1 MKMKKILSLVM
12 VFVLVLSMVACTSD
26 NTEEEVVTNDDEV
39 VVENEE
45 TEDTTGLVA
54 EISVQAESDWLA
66 YYESAIERVKA
77 KHPDATINIIETGSF
92 DHLDV
97 LDATDVTN
105 KDIADVFS
113 IPLDRIYGLSN
124 NEALAAIDAK
134 AIAANVGGYDNY
146 DEGLGGYLNVDGEYL
161 AFPMNIETLINF
173 ANAKNAEANGIDL
186 DSPIEF
192 TELDGEDMLI
202 PVFDAWFGVAVTNA
216 ADIEL
221 LGQDESGNLYSDLTE
236 DFADLSREKQAVF
249 TALFNYWK
257 AHKDAG
263 TSLWDADAA
272 WSYMDTQFETGGNTS
287 VRLEGP
293 WSTGNLSNLAGNGED
308 LRLLPISQVTVAGNP
323 LAHWQGGWGIAVNA
337 RAEGDSDK
345 MALASALI
353 EEIINPEYAVEFFQ
367 ASGKI
372 LANVDASVYNDSDL
386 PEIDKK
392 VIEAV
397 MESYDASPAR
407 PLFTEWGSVWDT
419 WKNSMLSWSSVN
431 PATVEDAYGLV
442 KASFESMMGNF

>member
-1 MKMKKILSLVM
+1 MVLALTLSI
-12 VFVLVLSMVACTSD
+12 VACTND
-26 NTEEEVVTNDDEV
+26 NADEV
-39 VVENEE
+39 IPSDGEVA
-45 TEDTTGLVA
+45 EDTEGIEA

-66 YYESAIERVKA
+66 YYEAAIERVKED
-77 KHPDATINIIETGSF
+77 HPNATINIIETGSF

-105 KDIADVFS
+105 KDVADVFS

-134 AIAANVGGYDNY
+134 IIAENVGGYDNY
-146 DEGLGGYLNVDGEYL
+146 DEGLGGYLELDGEYL

-173 ANAKNAEANGIDL
+173 ANAKNAEDNGIDL
-186 DSPIEF
+186 DSTIEF
-192 TELDGEDMLI
+192 TDLDGEDMLI
-202 PVFDAWFGVAVTNA
+202 PVFDAWFGVALTNA

-221 LGQDESGNLYSDLTE
+221 LGKDDAGNLYSDLTK
-236 DFADLSREKQAVF
+236 DFADLASEKQDVF
-249 TALFNYWK
+249 NALFDYWRI
-257 AHKDAG
+257 HKDAG

-287 VRLEGP
+287 IRLEGP
-293 WSTGNLSNLAGNGED
+293 WSTGNLSNLAGDGED

-323 LAHWQGGWGIAVNA
+323 LSHWQGGWGIAVNA
-337 RAEGDSDK
+337 RLEADDDK
-345 MALASALI
+345 MALAAALI
-353 EEIINPEYAVEFFQ
+353 EEIVNTEYAVEFFQ

-372 LANVDASVYNDSDL
+372 LPNVDISVYNDSDL
-386 PEIDKK
+386 SEIDKK

-397 MESYDASPAR
+397 MDSYDSSIAR

-419 WKNSMLSWSSVN
+419 WQNSILSWSSVN
-431 PATVEDAYGLV
+431 PTTVEEAYGLV
-442 KASFESMMGNF
+442 KASFDSMMGNF